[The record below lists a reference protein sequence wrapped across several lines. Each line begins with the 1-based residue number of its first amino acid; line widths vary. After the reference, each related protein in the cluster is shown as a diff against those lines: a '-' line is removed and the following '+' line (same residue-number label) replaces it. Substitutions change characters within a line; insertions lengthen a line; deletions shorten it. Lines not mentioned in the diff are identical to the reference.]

1 MISKAT
7 IFTDSLLYLCTF
19 LFLFFGLLA
28 FISLI
33 KPSYFR
39 CLSLPKNRFLQFT
52 ILFILSLS
60 CLAIAHT
67 LVPSGFP

>member
-39 CLSLPKNRFLQFT
+39 CFSLPKNRFIQFT

-60 CLAIAHT
+60 CLAIAHI